1 MQPHQ
6 ILNAIADLPR
16 INLAHKNTPFEE
28 MPRLRAAIA
37 ESMDADIS
45 AVPPL
50 FIKRDD
56 TTGFAFGGNKA
67 RHMEF
72 LFAHLIER
80 GIDTI
85 ININHYD
92 SNNARLA
99 AAASAKTGM
108 KYHWVA
114 FDELDAPIA
123 GNMLI
128 AHLTGANIH
137 RIPKDATRPYAES
150 LLAQETNL
158 GRNPTILL
166 DNPFSQ
172 IAGMIAYLETAHEI
186 DTQITEFSLSNA
198 DTGRGGIQIRPQAM
212 PTPNPSPLLQEG
224 VRGRPSPSLSEG
236 DADERSETAGDARGG
251 RDAGFPPLAGEM
263 SEGQRGPNSPI
274 HFWGLCG
281 RSIAGIKL
289 YARNTGKPWTAT
301 AVAQPHYTPENY
313 QEIYLDRSTRVA
325 NPPRFRHPPKTQR
338 HHHPNRLRQ
347 NLRHPN
353 PSRHRNHAPSSRHR
367 IHHPRPNLH
376 RQINVRP
383 NRRNPP
389 RQPRLQHPHN
399 LHPLRRPTPN
409 LRLPQPNLEP
419 QQPTVGATLVVA
431 QARRRQK
438 PPLRVAKGTRSA
450 ANAGDARRGRVESA
464 EPTRHSRKPPS
475 FPRTREPK
483 EKLITPFTLPFA
495 KRRGRGA
502 KRTQGMPVAESS
514 PFPNLYR
521 HSRKPPSFPRTRE
534 PREKQIKPFTL
545 PFAKRR
551 GRGAKRT
558 QGMHG
563 AESSPLPHLYRH
575 SVESRR
581 FSGRNVHPKR
591 P

>member
-1 MQPHQ
+1 MLPQT
-6 ILNAIADLPR
+6 ILNSIADLPR
-16 INLAHKNTPFEE
+16 IPLAHKNTPFEE

-37 ESMDADIS
+37 ESMDADID

-137 RIPKDATRPYAES
+137 RIPKDATRPYAET

-158 GRNPTILL
+158 GRTPTILL

-186 DTQITEFSLSNA
+186 DTQITEFSRSNA
-198 DTGRGGIQIRPQAM
+198 DTGRGGLQFRPQAM

-224 VRGRPSPSLSEG
+224 VRGGPSPSLSEG

-263 SEGQRGPNSPI
+263 SEGQRGPNSPL

-325 NPPRFRHPPKTQR
+325 NLLNLDTPLKPNDITTLTGYTKTYGIPTQAGIEAM
-338 HHHPNRLRQ
+338 HLVAATESIILDPTYTAKSMSALIAEIRQ
-347 NLRHPN
+347 GNLN
-353 PSRHRNHAPSSRHR
+353 PSIPVTF
-367 IHHPRPNLH
+367 IHSGG
-376 RQINVRP
+376 
-383 NRRNPP
+383 
-389 RQPRLQHPHN
+389 QPQ
-399 LHPLRRPTPN
+399 T
-409 LRLPQPNLEP
+409 
-419 QQPTVGATLVVA
+419 
-431 QARRRQK
+431 
-438 PPLRVAKGTRSA
+438 
-450 ANAGDARRGRVESA
+450 
-464 EPTRHSRKPPS
+464 
-475 FPRTREPK
+475 
-483 EKLITPFTLPFA
+483 FA
-495 KRRGRGA
+495 
-502 KRTQGMPVAESS
+502 
-514 PFPNLYR
+514 FPN
-521 HSRKPPSFPRTRE
+521 
-534 PREKQIKPFTL
+534 QIWNHNNQL
-545 PFAKRR
+545 
-551 GRGAKRT
+551 
-558 QGMHG
+558 
-563 AESSPLPHLYRH
+563 
-575 SVESRR
+575 
-581 FSGRNVHPKR
+581 
-591 P
+591 

>member
-1 MQPHQ
+1 MHPDQ

-114 FDELDAPIA
+114 FDELDAPIM

-137 RIPKDATRPYAES
+137 RIPKDATRPYAET
-150 LLAQETNL
+150 LLTQETNL

-186 DTQITEFSLSNA
+186 DTQITEFSRSNA
-198 DTGRGGIQIRPQAM
+198 DTGRGGFQFRPQAM

-251 RDAGFPPLAGEM
+251 RDAGFPR
-263 SEGQRGPNSPI
+263 SRGKCPKDKGGPTPPSTSGDSADAPSPASNSTP
-274 HFWGLCG
+274 
-281 RSIAGIKL
+281 A
-289 YARNTGKPWTAT
+289 
-301 AVAQPHYTPENY
+301 TPENPGP
-313 QEIYLDRSTRVA
+313 QPPSH
-325 NPPRFRHPPKTQR
+325 NPTTPPKTTKK
-338 HHHPNRLRQ
+338 
-347 NLRHPN
+347 
-353 PSRHRNHAPSSRHR
+353 S
-367 IHHPRPNLH
+367 
-376 RQINVRP
+376 
-383 NRRNPP
+383 
-389 RQPRLQHPHN
+389 
-399 LHPLRRPTPN
+399 T
-409 LRLPQPNLEP
+409 
-419 QQPTVGATLVVA
+419 
-431 QARRRQK
+431 
-438 PPLRVAKGTRSA
+438 
-450 ANAGDARRGRVESA
+450 
-464 EPTRHSRKPPS
+464 
-475 FPRTREPK
+475 
-483 EKLITPFTLPFA
+483 
-495 KRRGRGA
+495 
-502 KRTQGMPVAESS
+502 
-514 PFPNLYR
+514 
-521 HSRKPPSFPRTRE
+521 
-534 PREKQIKPFTL
+534 
-545 PFAKRR
+545 
-551 GRGAKRT
+551 
-558 QGMHG
+558 
-563 AESSPLPHLYRH
+563 
-575 SVESRR
+575 
-581 FSGRNVHPKR
+581 
-591 P
+591 

>member
-1 MQPHQ
+1 MHPQT
-6 ILNAIADLPR
+6 IIDAINTLPR
-16 INLAHKNTPFEE
+16 IPLAHKNTLLEE

-37 ESMDADIS
+37 ESMDADID

-85 ININHYD
+85 VNINHYD

-114 FDELDAPIA
+114 FDELDAPIT

-137 RIPKDATRPYAES
+137 RIPQDATRPYAET
-150 LLAQETNL
+150 LLTQETNL

-186 DTQITEFSLSNA
+186 DTQITNYA
-198 DTGRGGIQIRPQAM
+198 TTDRRG
-212 PTPNPSPLLQEG
+212 NP
-224 VRGRPSPSLSEG
+224 RGRPGEVGPGNAPFAQRSEAKGARAQRAGYAAEVEQPKQPPSQLENNDCKATTNPLSRSAGEGQGEG
-236 DADERSETAGDARGG
+236 DRGG
-251 RDAGFPPLAGEM
+251 QTGGARQQQPRKTTTATL
-263 SEGQRGPNSPI
+263 SPNSPI

-325 NPPRFRHPPKTQR
+325 NLLNLDTPLKPNDITTLTGYTITYGIPTQAGIEAM
-338 HHHPNRLRQ
+338 HLVAATESIILDPTYTAKSMSALIAEIHQ
-347 NLRHPN
+347 DNLD
-353 PSRHRNHAPSSRHR
+353 PSTPVIF
-367 IHHPRPNLH
+367 IHSGG
-376 RQINVRP
+376 
-383 NRRNPP
+383 
-389 RQPRLQHPHN
+389 QPQ
-399 LHPLRRPTPN
+399 T
-409 LRLPQPNLEP
+409 
-419 QQPTVGATLVVA
+419 
-431 QARRRQK
+431 
-438 PPLRVAKGTRSA
+438 
-450 ANAGDARRGRVESA
+450 
-464 EPTRHSRKPPS
+464 
-475 FPRTREPK
+475 
-483 EKLITPFTLPFA
+483 FA
-495 KRRGRGA
+495 
-502 KRTQGMPVAESS
+502 
-514 PFPNLYR
+514 FPN
-521 HSRKPPSFPRTRE
+521 
-534 PREKQIKPFTL
+534 QIWN
-545 PFAKRR
+545 
-551 GRGAKRT
+551 
-558 QGMHG
+558 H
-563 AESSPLPHLYRH
+563 
-575 SVESRR
+575 
-581 FSGRNVHPKR
+581 
-591 P
+591 